1 MICLGWV
8 QKRKK
13 SPVEKKVEC
22 GRSTTWG
29 GWGGRGGWGGWVQLG
44 GWGGWGGW
52 CGWVQLRKKSP
63 PEKRVSE

>member
-22 GRSTTWG
+22 GRSTALG
-29 GWGGRGGWGGWVQLG
+29 GWGGWVHLGGWGGWGGWVQLG

-52 CGWVQLRKKSP
+52 GG
-63 PEKRVSE
+63 

>member
-29 GWGGRGGWGGWVQLG
+29 GWGGRGGWGGWG
-44 GWGGWGGW
+44 
-52 CGWVQLRKKSP
+52 GWVQLRKKSP